1 MPIYAIVGRL
11 AATGLATA
19 FFRLFILDTLA
30 NEGPAR
36 PNLLLLKVTAE
47 RLPFAPGAFSRA
59 LQSLL
64 ENGHLHPAPHG
75 AVALTA
81 LGAAE
86 RMEELTRWRAVMPA
100 VARIAGKT
108 EARREP
114 SISEAALAYPAP
126 PPRGEARVADLYLDQ
141 VLVAAIR
148 DRMASARDGGRPFV
162 VVLGAMDIEHPSVA
176 HQRAMVH
183 RAIRATLGAAATLFG
198 SDVDAYRYGDTG
210 VALIAPC
217 AGDGDRA
224 HRLAALL
231 RARID
236 ELIHTM
242 ATTVRA
248 FGGARWRVRAGA
260 VTWAMELVTTAA
272 LLRVAQDELASDGR
286 AAAVS

>member
-1 MPIYAIVGRL
+1 MQRL

-30 NEGPAR
+30 KDGPAR
-36 PNLLLLKVTAE
+36 PNVLLLKITAE

-64 ENGHLHPAPHG
+64 ENGHLQPAPHG

-81 LGAAE
+81 LGTAE
-86 RMEELTRWRAVMPA
+86 RVEELRRWQAAMPS
-100 VARIAGKT
+100 VARIVGESGVRDAP
-108 EARREP
+108 R
-114 SISEAALAYPAP
+114 ISEAASALPT
-126 PPRGEARVADLYLDQ
+126 RTELRVADAYLDQ
-141 VLVAAIR
+141 VLVATVR
-148 DRMASARDGGRPFV
+148 ERMASAREGGRPFV
-162 VVLGAMDIEHPSVA
+162 VVLGAIDLEHPSVA

-210 VALIAPC
+210 VALLAPL
-217 AGDGDRA
+217 AGDADRA
-224 HRLAALL
+224 QRLATLL

-236 ELIHTM
+236 ELIRTM

-248 FGGARWRVRAGA
+248 FGGARWHVRAGA
-260 VTWAMELVTTAA
+260 ATWSLGVVTTSA
-272 LLRVAQDELASDGR
+272 LLQIARDALATDGLVAAG
-286 AAAVS
+286 

>member
-1 MPIYAIVGRL
+1 MQRL

-30 NEGPAR
+30 TEGPAR

-47 RLPFAPGAFSRA
+47 RLPFASGAFSRA

-86 RMEELTRWRAVMPA
+86 RMQELARWRAVMPA
-100 VARIAGKT
+100 VARLVGET
-108 EARREP
+108 EPRAAP
-114 SISEAALAYPAP
+114 SISEAASYPA

-162 VVLGAMDIEHPSVA
+162 VVLGAIDIEHPSVA

-210 VALIAPC
+210 VALLAPC
-217 AGDGDRA
+217 AGDADRA
-224 HRLAALL
+224 PRLAALL

-272 LLRVAQDELASDGR
+272 LLRIAQDELAQDG
-286 AAAVS
+286 AVPA